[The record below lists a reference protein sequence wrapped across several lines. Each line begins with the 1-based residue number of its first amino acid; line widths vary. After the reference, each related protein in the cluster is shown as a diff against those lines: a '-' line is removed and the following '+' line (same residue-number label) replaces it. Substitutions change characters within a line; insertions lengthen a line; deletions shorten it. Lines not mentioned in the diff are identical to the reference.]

1 MLYKNLCGMRFTEI
15 ENNNIGGA
23 SRRETDGT
31 RERKGVPHKTLPR
44 NPPSRYFARQ
54 SVGRLM
60 FFVNWF
66 MVIEVD

>member
-1 MLYKNLCGMRFTEI
+1 MRFTEI

-23 SRRETDGT
+23 SRRETDRT
-31 RERKGVPHKTLPR
+31 RGRKGIPHKTLPR

>member
-1 MLYKNLCGMRFTEI
+1 MRFTEI

-23 SRRETDGT
+23 SRRETNGT

-60 FFVNWF
+60 FLSIGLWLLRS
-66 MVIEVD
+66 IEEIQR